1 MKNIVIVG
9 AGRGIGL
16 QIAELLAATH
26 HVIAISRQP
35 SPELAALP
43 VQFIEAN
50 IGTYDVTNLPAMPEE
65 IHGIVYC
72 PGSINLKPFSRL
84 SADDFVADFRQNL
97 LGAVSIIQKLLP
109 ALKRANGA
117 GIVLFSSVAA
127 KIGMPFHASVAASKA
142 ALEGLARSL
151 AAELAPFK
159 IRVNSIA
166 PSLTDTSLA
175 QPLLNTDEKREAAAK
190 RHPLQRIGNAAEMA
204 ALAVFLLSNDGAWI
218 TGQTI
223 GVDGGMGSLKT

>member
-1 MKNIVIVG
+1 MKNIVIG
-9 AGRGIGL
+9 GGGTGIGL
-16 QIAELLAATH
+16 KTAELLSPTH
-26 HVIAISRQP
+26 HVISISRQP
-35 SPELAALP
+35 TEALAALQTEFHQLN
-43 VQFIEAN
+43 VGADDLNTIT
-50 IGTYDVTNLPAMPEE
+50 GLPDE
-65 IHGIVYC
+65 IHGLVYC
-72 PGSINLKPFSRL
+72 PGSINLKPFNRL
-84 SADDFVADFRQNL
+84 STNDFIDDFRQNL

-204 ALAVFLLSNDGAWI
+204 ALAAFLLSNDGAWI